1 LIEEGPCRNAARSFI
16 FWELIENES
25 YKCYTKN
32 VCNVSFIILYDAD
45 LLEKIRGE

>member
-1 LIEEGPCRNAARSFI
+1 MRWKAGTFEKIETND
-16 FWELIENES
+16 S

-32 VCNVSFIILYDAD
+32 VCNVSFILLYTAD